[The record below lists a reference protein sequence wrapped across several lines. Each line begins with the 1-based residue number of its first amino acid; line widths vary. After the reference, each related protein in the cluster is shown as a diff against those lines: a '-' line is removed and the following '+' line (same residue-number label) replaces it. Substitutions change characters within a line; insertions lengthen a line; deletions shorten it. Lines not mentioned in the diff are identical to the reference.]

1 MDRWLLV
8 LGLLSALPVRA
19 EVQVYDK
26 SQLVSAL
33 GANSPCCVVD
43 GRNEAS
49 RRRQPLAEALPYR
62 AGMTVAAGDAPVV
75 VVADNTRRAQDQAA
89 ALARDHPAKRILVV
103 KGGLPVW
110 QAALAALEHA
120 PPGGYAIQFVIP
132 KNTCEQGSPLQQLLT
147 NPK

>member
-1 MDRWLLV
+1 MDRWLLL
-8 LGLLSALPVRA
+8 LGLLAAHPVHS

-33 GANSPCCVVD
+33 GANAPCCVVD

-49 RRRQPLAEALPYR
+49 RKHQPLAESLAYQPGMKV
-62 AGMTVAAGDAPVV
+62 AGGTAPVV
-75 VVADNTRRAQDQAA
+75 VVADNTRQAEKQA
-89 ALARDHPAKRILVV
+89 VALAKDHPEKRILVV

-132 KNTCEQGSPLQQLLT
+132 KNTCEQGSPLQKLLT
-147 NPK
+147 SPK